1 MKDIIPFWVYT
12 VFVTKTNTKQRMMPF
27 SAAGCE
33 YEVAHDTLF
42 GAKISFITRIYSSHR
57 IFIL

>member
-1 MKDIIPFWVYT
+1 
-12 VFVTKTNTKQRMMPF
+12 MMLF

-33 YEVAHDTLF
+33 YEVTQDALF
-42 GAKISFITRIYSSHR
+42 GAKISFITRIHSNNR